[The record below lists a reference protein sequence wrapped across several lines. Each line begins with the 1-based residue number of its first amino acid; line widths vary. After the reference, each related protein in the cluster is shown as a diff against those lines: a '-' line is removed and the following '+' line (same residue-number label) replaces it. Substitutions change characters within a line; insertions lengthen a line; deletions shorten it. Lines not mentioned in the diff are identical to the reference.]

1 MKHFTVGNNKNVF
14 FKNKELL
21 KKFDFVQTWK
31 YNTKLHDT
39 NKRKI
44 GLHFLSRANFWIG
57 WRFHGMFR
65 INGQK
70 EHLDENNFRHCY
82 GNSLRVLFLITIMF
96 NVLSKQLW
104 GILTT
109 TYERHF
115 PVKDLNIMKQKL
127 AKMPSK
133 SSFSP
138 KYKPVLQISLHQNQ
152 KQNLAFHWLLYTFFS
167 FKQI

>member
-1 MKHFTVGNNKNVF
+1 
-14 FKNKELL
+14 
-21 KKFDFVQTWK
+21 
-31 YNTKLHDT
+31 
-39 NKRKI
+39 
-44 GLHFLSRANFWIG
+44 
-57 WRFHGMFR
+57 MFR

-70 EHLDENNFRHCY
+70 EHLDENKFRHCY

-152 KQNLAFHWLLYTFFS
+152 KQNLAFH
-167 FKQI
+167 